1 MCCYREIKNFD
12 RFIRLTQSI
21 VLCTLQ
27 QLQVI
32 QQDERQESIVKE
44 VLEEGKDKEDKNN
57 KRKSNDNAE
66 HMQVEIQAKQTWS
79 QQDREKLFHLLS
91 KIFLLNFP
99 LYIAMKHGGVI
110 NPLAPIKV
118 REDLCTSHFYLEKAK
133 SVLRLEHSIISVGR
147 RWILRAARSRGTGA
161 LNPRRIY
168 ILSSRRFQ
176 FDVRLFRYG
185 KHTAR

>member
-27 QLQVI
+27 QLQAI
-32 QQDERQESIVKE
+32 QQNEQQDVTKEMPKNEKDE
-44 VLEEGKDKEDKNN
+44 EERNN
-57 KRKSNDNAE
+57 KRKSSDSVE
-66 HMQVEIQAKQTWS
+66 HAQVGIQTKNQTKQIWS
-79 QQDREKLFHLLS
+79 QHDKEKLFLLLS

-118 REDLCTSHFYLEKAK
+118 KLLCSLLLIYVLDRSITS
-133 SVLRLEHSIISVGR
+133 IVG
-147 RWILRAARSRGTGA
+147 I
-161 LNPRRIY
+161 
-168 ILSSRRFQ
+168 
-176 FDVRLFRYG
+176 
-185 KHTAR
+185 

>member
-32 QQDERQESIVKE
+32 QQNEDVAKE
-44 VLEEGKDKEDKNN
+44 AVEEGKEEEEKNS
-57 KRKSNDNAE
+57 KRKSSENASDA
-66 HMQVEIQAKQTWS
+66 QVEAQTKQSWS
-79 QQDREKLFHLLS
+79 QQDRERLFHLLS

-110 NPLAPIKV
+110 NPLAPVKV
-118 REDLCTSHFYLEKAK
+118 RLLCDLQIML
-133 SVLRLEHSIISVGR
+133 LSITHNIES
-147 RWILRAARSRGTGA
+147 L
-161 LNPRRIY
+161 L
-168 ILSSRRFQ
+168 
-176 FDVRLFRYG
+176 
-185 KHTAR
+185 

>member
-32 QQDERQESIVKE
+32 QQNGQQENTVKE
-44 VLEEGKDKEDKNN
+44 ISEEEKDEEDKSSE
-57 KRKSNDNAE
+57 RKSDDNAE
-66 HMQVEIQAKQTWS
+66 HEQMEIQAKQVWS

-118 REDLCTSHFYLEKAK
+118 RLLYNFFAELELKFA
-133 SVLRLEHSIISVGR
+133 
-147 RWILRAARSRGTGA
+147 
-161 LNPRRIY
+161 N
-168 ILSSRRFQ
+168 
-176 FDVRLFRYG
+176 
-185 KHTAR
+185 

>member
-12 RFIRLTQSI
+12 RFIRLTQSV

-32 QQDERQESIVKE
+32 QQNEQQGDVAKE
-44 VLEEGKDKEDKNN
+44 TPKDGKDEEEKNN

-66 HMQVEIQAKQTWS
+66 HAQVEIQTKQGLWS
-79 QQDREKLFHLLS
+79 QYEKERLFHLLS

-110 NPLAPIKV
+110 NPLAPVKV
-118 REDLCTSHFYLEKAK
+118 KLLSNLLLICILN
-133 SVLRLEHSIISVGR
+133 RLITLII
-147 RWILRAARSRGTGA
+147 L
-161 LNPRRIY
+161 
-168 ILSSRRFQ
+168 
-176 FDVRLFRYG
+176 
-185 KHTAR
+185 

>member
-32 QQDERQESIVKE
+32 QQNEQQEDVAKEMSKDDKDE
-44 VLEEGKDKEDKNN
+44 EERGN
-57 KRKSNDNAE
+57 KRKSGDNAE
-66 HMQVEIQAKQTWS
+66 HAQGIQTKQIWS
-79 QQDREKLFHLLS
+79 QHDKEKLFLLLS

-110 NPLAPIKV
+110 NPLAPVKV
-118 REDLCTSHFYLEKAK
+118 KLVQILLLKYYCLRFRSFRSFYIDCF
-133 SVLRLEHSIISVGR
+133 VLNRMKVVTVSRMTPKYQRL
-147 RWILRAARSRGTGA
+147 
-161 LNPRRIY
+161 
-168 ILSSRRFQ
+168 
-176 FDVRLFRYG
+176 
-185 KHTAR
+185 

>member
-12 RFIRLTQSI
+12 RFIRLTQSV

-32 QQDERQESIVKE
+32 QQNGQQENARKE
-44 VLEEGKDKEDKNN
+44 ILEEGKDEEDKNSE
-57 KRKSNDNAE
+57 RKSDDNAE
-66 HMQVEIQAKQTWS
+66 HGQMEIQTKQVWS

-118 REDLCTSHFYLEKAK
+118 RLLH
-133 SVLRLEHSIISVGR
+133 
-147 RWILRAARSRGTGA
+147 ILLWS
-161 LNPRRIY
+161 
-168 ILSSRRFQ
+168 
-176 FDVRLFRYG
+176 
-185 KHTAR
+185 

>member
-32 QQDERQESIVKE
+32 QNENVAKETVEERKE
-44 VLEEGKDKEDKNN
+44 EEEEKNS
-57 KRKSNDNAE
+57 KRKSSDNAE
-66 HMQVEIQAKQTWS
+66 HAPQVEAQTKQTWS
-79 QQDREKLFHLLS
+79 QQDRERLFHLLS

-110 NPLAPIKV
+110 NPLAPVKV
-118 REDLCTSHFYLEKAK
+118 RKKLLFCMQFIYYYLLCATLYCC
-133 SVLRLEHSIISVGR
+133 
-147 RWILRAARSRGTGA
+147 
-161 LNPRRIY
+161 
-168 ILSSRRFQ
+168 
-176 FDVRLFRYG
+176 FDYT
-185 KHTAR
+185 KD